1 MEPRFHRPVAKG
13 RQGQGVVSN
22 VPMLTRFVIAL
33 VLTLVGA
40 LPVAAAPTTPAVSP
54 AAAPLQFYVFS
65 FTDTPAVEAA
75 QDVVI
80 GALAYDLQV
89 DPAVD
94 GIVTFQADGWYSGE
108 ALLRDFGTALLDQ
121 DLALIR
127 TDPGVYALVPRA
139 NAPML
144 MARGGVV
151 MRLAEPVT
159 ARPTLGPDDQAL
171 APADGDPRWW
181 EGAVGALMIFLAG
194 AASGAAA
201 WVAGWTVWRRANA
214 RQVQMV
220 APLLRLTDQR
230 TRFETPVEA
239 ARLDPDLVIPRFEDR
254 R

>member
-1 MEPRFHRPVAKG
+1 M
-13 RQGQGVVSN
+13 VSN

-40 LPVAAAPTTPAVSP
+40 VPVAAAPTTPAVSQ
-54 AAAPLQFYVFS
+54 AAEPLQFYVFS
-65 FTDTPAVEAA
+65 FTDTPAAEAA

-89 DPAVD
+89 DPAVN

-127 TDPGVYALVPRA
+127 TGLGAYALVPRA

-159 ARPTLGPDDQAL
+159 ARPTLRPDDQGL
-171 APADGDPRWW
+171 APPDGAPRWW
-181 EGAVGALMIFLAG
+181 QGAVGALMLFLAG

-201 WVAGWTVWRRANA
+201 LIAGSTVWRRAKA
-214 RQVQMV
+214 RQLQMV
-220 APLLRLTDQR
+220 APVLRLTDQSVR
-230 TRFETPVEA
+230 LETPVEA
-239 ARLDPDLVIPRFEDR
+239 ARLDPDLVIPRFEDLR
-254 R
+254 

>member
-1 MEPRFHRPVAKG
+1 M
-13 RQGQGVVSN
+13 VSN

-40 LPVAAAPTTPAVSP
+40 VPVAAAPTVPAVSH
-54 AAAPLQFYVFS
+54 AAEPLQFYVFS
-65 FTDTPAVEAA
+65 FTDTPAAEAA

-94 GIVTFQADGWYSGE
+94 GIVTFEADGWYSGQ

-127 TDPGVYALVPRA
+127 TARGAYALVPRA

-151 MRLAEPVT
+151 MRLAEPVNT
-159 ARPTLGPDDQAL
+159 RPTFGSDDQGL
-171 APADGDPRWW
+171 APTDGAARWW
-181 EGAVGALMIFLAG
+181 EGAVGALVLFLAG

-201 WVAGWTVWRRANA
+201 LMAGFTVWRRAEA
-214 RQVQMV
+214 RRLQMV

-230 TRFETPVEA
+230 TRLETPVEA

>member
-13 RQGQGVVSN
+13 RQGQGVVSDIS
-22 VPMLTRFVIAL
+22 MLKRFVIAL

-40 LPVAAAPTTPAVSP
+40 VPVAAAPTTPAVSQ
-54 AAAPLQFYVFS
+54 AAEPLQFYVFS
-65 FTDTPAVEAA
+65 FTDTPAAEAA

-80 GALAYDLQV
+80 GALGYDLQV

-127 TDPGVYALVPRA
+127 TGLGAYALVPRA
-139 NAPML
+139 NASML
-144 MARGGVV
+144 MARGGIV

-159 ARPTLGPDDQAL
+159 ARPTLRPDDQGL
-171 APADGDPRWW
+171 APPDGAPRWW
-181 EGAVGALMIFLAG
+181 QGAVGALMLFLAG

-201 WVAGWTVWRRANA
+201 LIAGSTVWRRAKA
-214 RQVQMV
+214 RQQQMV
-220 APLLRLTDQR
+220 APVLRLTDQR
-230 TRFETPVEA
+230 ARLETPVEA

>member
-1 MEPRFHRPVAKG
+1 
-13 RQGQGVVSN
+13 
-22 VPMLTRFVIAL
+22 MLTRFVIAL

-40 LPVAAAPTTPAVSP
+40 VPVAAAPTTPAVSQ
-54 AAAPLQFYVFS
+54 AAEPLQFYVFS
-65 FTDTPAVEAA
+65 FTDTPAAEAA

-89 DPAVD
+89 DPAVV

-108 ALLRDFGTALLDQ
+108 ALLRDFGTALLDE

-127 TDPGVYALVPRA
+127 TGPGAYALVPRA

-159 ARPTLGPDDQAL
+159 ARPALGPDDQGL
-171 APADGDPRWW
+171 PPPDGAPRWW
-181 EGAVGALMIFLAG
+181 QGAVGALMLFLAG

-201 WVAGWTVWRRANA
+201 LTAGSTILRRAKA
-214 RQVQMV
+214 RQLQMV
-220 APLLRLTDQR
+220 APVLRLTDQR
-230 TRFETPVEA
+230 ARLETPVEA
-239 ARLDPDLVIPRFEDR
+239 AQLDPDLVIPRFEDR

>member
-1 MEPRFHRPVAKG
+1 M
-13 RQGQGVVSN
+13 VSN
-22 VPMLTRFVIAL
+22 APMLTRFVIAL
-33 VLTLVGA
+33 VLTLIGA
-40 LPVAAAPTTPAVSP
+40 VPVAAAPTTPAVSQ
-54 AAAPLQFYVFS
+54 AAEPLQLYVFS
-65 FTDTPAVEAA
+65 FTDTPAAEAA

-127 TDPGVYALVPRA
+127 TGLGAYALVPRA

-159 ARPTLGPDDQAL
+159 ARPTLGPDDQGL
-171 APADGDPRWW
+171 PTPDGAPRWW
-181 EGAVGALMIFLAG
+181 QGAIGALMLFLAG

-201 WVAGWTVWRRANA
+201 LIAGSTVWRSAKA
-214 RQVQMV
+214 RQLQMV
-220 APLLRLTDQR
+220 APVLQLKDQR
-230 TRFETPVEA
+230 ARLETPVEA
-239 ARLDPDLVIPRFEDR
+239 DRLDPDLIVPRFEDR

>member
-1 MEPRFHRPVAKG
+1 M
-13 RQGQGVVSN
+13 
-22 VPMLTRFVIAL
+22 RFVIAV

-40 LPVAAAPTTPAVSP
+40 VSVSAAPTTPAVSQ
-54 AAAPLQFYVFS
+54 AAEPLQFYVFS
-65 FTDTPAVEAA
+65 FTDTPAAEAA
-75 QDVVI
+75 QDVVN
-80 GALAYDLQV
+80 GALAYDLEI

-94 GIVTFQADGWYSGE
+94 GIVTFRADGWYSGE

-127 TDPGVYALVPRA
+127 TGRGAYALVPRA

-151 MRLAEPVT
+151 MRLAEPAT
-159 ARPTLGPDDQAL
+159 ARPILGADDQSL
-171 APADGDPRWW
+171 APTGGAVRWW
-181 EGAVGALMIFLAG
+181 EGAVGALMVFLAG

-201 WVAGWTVWRRANA
+201 LVAGFAVWRRAEA
-214 RQVQMV
+214 RRLQMA

-230 TRFETPVEA
+230 ARLETPVEA
-239 ARLDPDLVIPRFEDR
+239 VRLDPDLVIPRFEDR